1 MKKLFGLFM
10 AAVITAPMFM
20 SCGSNSVNVK
30 TQNDSINYAFGA
42 ANAGGIRQYV
52 LMADTA
58 DATKVD
64 QFCKGIQEGMTKQT
78 PKDRLT
84 VEGYRLGASMKEEIT
99 TGFLLNDSTLPAKKD
114 LIISTFEKA
123 LRGEQWDMTVE
134 EGQQYFQ
141 TILGPSLNTGEPA
154 NLTPEQV
161 DTVNMLIGLLNANG
175 ARKYILAK
183 DTTDKDITIFV
194 KGFEKGLNS
203 EGDNSLYMQ
212 GIEIGT
218 NIYRQISQSEYLFND
233 STIELNVEII
243 KKGLIENLKGETN
256 VTLNANEA
264 TEWLNKIME
273 AKATERNKGLAAKG
287 EEFLAENAT
296 REGIIVTESGLQYEV
311 ITMGEGEKPTAE
323 STVKVH
329 YHGTLIDGTVFDSSV
344 QRGEPIEFP
353 LNGVIKGWT
362 EGLQLMPIGS
372 KFKLY
377 IPYQLAYGERG
388 AGELI
393 GPCEALIF
401 EVELLEIV
409 K

>member
-1 MKKLFGLFM
+1 MDFDLPIKRI
-10 AAVITAPMFM
+10 V
-20 SCGSNSVNVK
+20 NSIAHVSK
-30 TQNDSINYAFGA
+30 YKGKSISD
-42 ANAGGIRQYV
+42 V
-52 LMADTA
+52 L
-58 DATKVD
+58 
-64 QFCKGIQEGMTKQT
+64 
-78 PKDRLT
+78 
-84 VEGYRLGASMKEEIT
+84 
-99 TGFLLNDSTLPAKKD
+99 
-114 LIISTFEKA
+114 
-123 LRGEQWDMTVE
+123 DMTVE

-141 TILGPSLNTGEPA
+141 TILGPSLSTGEPA

-296 REGIIVTESGLQYEV
+296 REGVYVTESGLQYEV
-311 ITMGEGEKPTAE
+311 IAMGEGEKPTAE

-344 QRGEPIEFP
+344 ERGEPIEFP
-353 LNGVIKGWT
+353 LSNVIKGWT
-362 EGLQLMPIGS
+362 EGVQLMPVGS
-372 KFKLY
+372 KFKFY

-401 EVELLEIV
+401 EVELIEIV

>member
-10 AAVITAPMFM
+10 AAVVAAPMFM

-362 EGLQLMPIGS
+362 EGLQLMPVGS